1 MVSFIAIQGIDS
13 MKRLWYDCN
22 LHNGEDYLPVHIP
35 RNEPHK
41 VEGMI
46 PMSGKKKD
54 NDTSNAAETVPFIND
69 DDTDQGHPSLATE
82 AEDDWTDEDDFV
94 FDVNLLPQGVNLV
107 DLAPDFVRPEGFL
120 MVPRLNKKT
129 GEVFPMNATFAG
141 ILHDIIP
148 WKDARGKE
156 RLWFA
161 CESTADFPEVMF
173 TGKDEQNR
181 EFTKPVV
188 KGTRVGISG
197 SGAINA
203 LKSKK
208 GHFIYLRWTGN
219 KVTVKN
225 GDMWEI
231 KAKVSDKPVLEVK
244 D

>member
-1 MVSFIAIQGIDS
+1 MNRTI
-13 MKRLWYDCN
+13 R
-22 LHNGEDYLPVHIP
+22 
-35 RNEPHK
+35 RNDT
-41 VEGMI
+41 
-46 PMSGKKKD
+46 MSGKKNRD
-54 NDTSNAAETVPFIND
+54 NDAPNAAETASFVSD
-69 DDTDQGHPSLATE
+69 DDTDQGHPPLPADGPD
-82 AEDDWTDEDDFV
+82 DDWTDEDDFV

-120 MVPRLNKKT
+120 MVPRLNKTT
-129 GEVFPMNATFAG
+129 GEVRPMNATFAG

-148 WKDARGKE
+148 WKDKRGKE

-161 CESTADFPEVMF
+161 CEATADFPGVMY
-173 TGKDEQNR
+173 TGRDEENR

-231 KAKVSDKPVLEVK
+231 KAKVSDKPVVEAK
-244 D
+244 E